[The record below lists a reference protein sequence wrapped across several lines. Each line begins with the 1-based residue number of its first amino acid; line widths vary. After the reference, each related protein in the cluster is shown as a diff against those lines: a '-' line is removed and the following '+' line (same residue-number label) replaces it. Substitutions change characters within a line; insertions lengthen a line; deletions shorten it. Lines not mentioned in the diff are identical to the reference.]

1 MMNKVRTFF
10 QNSTRALRSTSEDF
24 TSILKCVS
32 CHLKRRLK
40 NIHNVQIKKNYMNG
54 LLIIGRN
61 NGMLVLSLS
70 ETKKKI
76 KVQILSFI
84 SSLNKKN
91 FQPLNHPISFFTPN
105 PHRCNSTICLETN
118 PFIYQP

>member
-1 MMNKVRTFF
+1 MNKVRTFF

-76 KVQILSFI
+76 KVQILTFHKLFKQEELSASQ
-84 SSLNKKN
+84 SSNLI
-91 FQPLNHPISFFTPN
+91 LHPKSPPMQLHN
-105 PHRCNSTICLETN
+105 LLRN
-118 PFIYQP
+118 